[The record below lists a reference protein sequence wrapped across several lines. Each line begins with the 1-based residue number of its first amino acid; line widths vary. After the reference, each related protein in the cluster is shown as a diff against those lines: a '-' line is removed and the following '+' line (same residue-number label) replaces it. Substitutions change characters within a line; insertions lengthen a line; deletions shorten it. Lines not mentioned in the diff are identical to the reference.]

1 MSVDGI
7 IERTYQ
13 IFHYFIVPYVC
24 LMNHGYA
31 SSITNHGFVIIVT
44 NHGQI
49 KLAKEVPIHKQEGSK
64 TEVGKYRP
72 I

>member
-1 MSVDGI
+1 
-7 IERTYQ
+7 
-13 IFHYFIVPYVC
+13 
-24 LMNHGYA
+24 MNHGYA